1 MLGKLIA
8 EKASFVNNM
17 FRFARH
23 VRVKN
28 KPKRT
33 KSGVSAYKK
42 RMRTISTVVTFV
54 IISSLIIA
62 VSYYVVGYFSRPN
75 SAIDETSGDLSD
87 NSLKAALIDAL
98 YSSHPNVEFTKSLTE
113 TLQEVGFEVDI
124 YQGTEVT
131 VDFLKK
137 LEGGYRLIV
146 LRMHSALSAQN
157 ELYFFT
163 AEPYSAG
170 KYMEEQYF
178 RLVKEAYPTE
188 DSQSVFAVNW
198 GFIERLM
205 TGKFNGTLVV
215 AMGCDGGLDPWMAEE
230 FINQGAIGYVGWNGP
245 VLLSHSDEAILYL
258 LKALYIE
265 KLALKEAVE
274 KTNNQIGED
283 PNWGTI
289 LDYCVP

>member
-8 EKASFVNNM
+8 EQTSFVNNM

-23 VRVKN
+23 VRIKN
-28 KPKRT
+28 KPKGT
-33 KSGVSAYKK
+33 KNGVSAYKK
-42 RMRTISTVVTFV
+42 RIRIISTVVTFV
-54 IISSLIIA
+54 IIFSLIVA
-62 VSYYVVGYFSRPN
+62 VSYYVAGYFSRPN
-75 SAIDETSGDLSD
+75 SAIDETGGDLGE

-98 YSSHPNVEFTKSLTE
+98 YNSHPNAEFTESLNK

-137 LEGGYRLIV
+137 LESGYRLIV
-146 LRMHSALSAQN
+146 LRMHSALSTQN
-157 ELYFFT
+157 ELYLFT

-170 KYMEEQYF
+170 KYTQEQYF

-198 GFIERLM
+198 GFIERLA
-205 TGKFNGTLVV
+205 TGKFNGALII
-215 AMGCDGGLDPWMAEE
+215 AMGCDGACDPWMAEE
-230 FINQGAIGYVGWNGP
+230 FMNQGAIGYVAWTGP

-258 LKALYIE
+258 LETLYIE
-265 KLALKEAVE
+265 KLALEEAVQ
-274 KTNNQIGED
+274 KTNNNIGED

-289 LDYCVP
+289 LDYCIP

>member
-1 MLGKLIA
+1 M
-8 EKASFVNNM
+8 V
-17 FRFARH
+17 RFARH

-28 KPKRT
+28 KPKGT
-33 KSGVSAYKK
+33 KNGVSAYKK
-42 RMRTISTVVTFV
+42 RMRIISIAITFV
-54 IISSLIIA
+54 IIFSLIVA

-75 SAIDETSGDLSD
+75 SAIDETSGDLGD
-87 NSLKAALIDAL
+87 NSPKAALIDAL
-98 YSSHPNVEFTKSLTE
+98 YSSHSNVEFTESFNK

-146 LRMHSALSAQN
+146 LRMHSALSTQN
-157 ELYFFT
+157 ELYLFT

-170 KYMEEQYF
+170 KYTQEQSF

-198 GFIERLM
+198 GFIKRLVA
-205 TGKFNGTLVV
+205 GKFDGTLVI
-215 AMGCDGGLDPWMAEE
+215 AMGCDGAVDPWMAEE
-230 FINQGAIGYVGWNGP
+230 FINQGAIGYIGWTGP

-258 LKALYIE
+258 LEALYIE
-265 KLALKEAVE
+265 KLALEEAVE